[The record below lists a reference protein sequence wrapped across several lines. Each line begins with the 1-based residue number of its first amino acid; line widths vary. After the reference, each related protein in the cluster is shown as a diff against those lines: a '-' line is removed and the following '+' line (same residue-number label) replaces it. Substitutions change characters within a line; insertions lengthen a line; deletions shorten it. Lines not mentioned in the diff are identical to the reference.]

1 MDEIIRMESRR
12 ADLDG
17 AGRPGEPS
25 SSPAARGHPSVP
37 PQVALIRC
45 EGYDEGAVYQAVGC
59 GLALLGG
66 PERFARP
73 GESILLKPN
82 LLVASPPE
90 RHVTTHP
97 AVFRAVALHLQAAG
111 ARLSFGDSPGFGW
124 LKGVAWRA
132 GLLRVAEELGIALA
146 DFSSGQMV
154 SFEEGK
160 LIKQFVIAG
169 GALAADGMVSLPKFK
184 THGLTRLTGAV
195 KNQLGCIPGLLKGEF
210 HARMP
215 DLDRFC
221 QVLVDL
227 NRLLRPRLYVMD
239 GIVAMEGRGPRNGSP
254 RPMSALLLSSDPVAL
269 DATACRMMDLNPALV
284 PTNTWGERWGLGR
297 AQPVEILG
305 DPLESFIT
313 PDFQVNRRPPSTRG
327 RRGRFSSFMQGW
339 VIPRPVMWSPNCTRC
354 GTCVKVCPVTP
365 KAITFQ
371 NGRTAPP
378 SYDYGLCIRCYCCQE
393 MCPEDAIRIQTPP
406 LGRLIHR

>member
-1 MDEIIRMESRR
+1 M
-12 ADLDG
+12 
-17 AGRPGEPS
+17 
-25 SSPAARGHPSVP
+25 AR
-37 PQVALIRC
+37 PQVAVVRC
-45 EGYDEGAVYQAVGC
+45 EGYDEDAVHQVAGR

-66 PERFARP
+66 PERFVRP
-73 GESILLKPN
+73 GELILLKPN
-82 LLVASPPE
+82 LLVASVPE
-90 RHVTTHP
+90 KHVTTHP
-97 AVFRAVALHLQAAG
+97 AVFRAIALHFEAAG

-132 GLLRVAEELGIALA
+132 GLLKVAEELVIALA
-146 DFSSGQMV
+146 NFSDGEMV
-154 SFEEGK
+154 SFAEGR
-160 LIKQFVIAG
+160 LIKQFVVATG
-169 GALAADGMVSLPKFK
+169 VLAADGIVSLPKFK

-215 DLDRFC
+215 DVDRFC

-284 PTNTWGERWGLGR
+284 PTNTWGERWGLGS
-297 AQPVEILG
+297 PHSVEILG
-305 DPLESFIT
+305 DPLETFIT
-313 PDFQVNRRPPSTRG
+313 PDFQVNRRPIRTRG
-327 RRGRFSSFMQGW
+327 KRGRFSRFMQSW
-339 VIPRPVMWSPNCTRC
+339 VIPRPVVRPADCTRC

-365 KAITFQ
+365 KAITFH
-371 NGRTAPP
+371 NGKSAPP
-378 SYDYGLCIRCYCCQE
+378 VHDYSLCIRCYCCQE

-406 LGRLIHR
+406 LGHLIHR

>member
-1 MDEIIRMESRR
+1 MPF
-12 ADLDG
+12 
-17 AGRPGEPS
+17 GRPDTSDINHRGDPTPS
-25 SSPAARGHPSVP
+25 HITAGPPSAASR
-37 PQVALIRC
+37 VAVVRC
-45 EGYDEGAVYQAVGC
+45 EGYDEDAVHQAAGR

-66 PERFARP
+66 AERFVRP
-73 GESILLKPN
+73 GELILLKPN

-124 LKGVAWRA
+124 MKGVAWRA
-132 GLLRVAEELGIALA
+132 GLLKVAEELGVAPA
-146 DFSSGQMV
+146 DFSDGETV
-154 SFEEGK
+154 SFPEGR
-160 LIKQFVIAG
+160 LIKQFVIAT
-169 GALAADGMVSLPKFK
+169 GALAADGIVSLPKFK

-195 KNQLGCIPGLLKGEF
+195 KNQLGCVPGLLKGEF

-215 DLDRFC
+215 DVDRFC

-254 RPMSALLLSSDPVAL
+254 RPMSALLLSTDPVAL

-284 PTNTWGERWGLGR
+284 PTNTWGEKWGLGR
-297 AQPVEILG
+297 AHTVEILG
-305 DPLESFIT
+305 DPLETFVT
-313 PDFQVNRRPPSTRG
+313 PDFQVNRRPVSTRG
-327 RRGRFSSFMQGW
+327 RRGRFSSFMQSW
-339 VIPRPVMWSPNCTRC
+339 VIPRPSVWPANCTRC

-378 SYDYGLCIRCYCCQE
+378 VYNYDLCIRCYCCQE
-393 MCPEDAIRIQTPP
+393 MCPEDAIRIQTPL